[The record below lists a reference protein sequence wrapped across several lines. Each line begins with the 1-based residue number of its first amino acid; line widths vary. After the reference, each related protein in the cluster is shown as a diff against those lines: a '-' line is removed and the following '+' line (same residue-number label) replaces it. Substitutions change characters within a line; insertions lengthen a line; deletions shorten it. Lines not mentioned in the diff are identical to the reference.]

1 MAKPKV
7 SDEEKLQTQ
16 LLEALRKAIDGTP
29 QRLQGSGKTPGLF
42 PGGQAGAKLIHRA
55 RAEGLL
61 QEVPSPEPP
70 ATKKSKAKP
79 PVYVAITER
88 GRQLVLDQDSPS
100 KLLAGLRERLDSQ
113 GAALAAG
120 MSEVQAQLSAIR
132 ETVDQLEKSLATRF
146 AHYQQTAQAFRS
158 ILDRLAHQS
167 ALVAPVAAVAPGSTT
182 STGNWLDEVVRFVAS
197 QKRLNSFDRPNLKR
211 VYEHLKQTHPTL
223 TLGEFHE
230 GLRTLHQQRRIRLDP
245 FTQALAT
252 LQDPLHA
259 LYLDREVKYYVDL
272 P

>member
-1 MAKPKV
+1 MPKPKV
-7 SDEEKLQTQ
+7 SDEKKVQAR
-16 LLEALRKAIDGTP
+16 LLEALRPALDGTP
-29 QRLQGSGKTPGLF
+29 HRLQGSAKAPGLF
-42 PGGQAGAKLIHRA
+42 PGGQAGAKLIHQA

-70 ATKKSKAKP
+70 VRGKSKAKP
-79 PVYVAITER
+79 AVYVILTER
-88 GRQLVLDQDSPS
+88 GRQFVLDQDSPV
-100 KLLAGLRERLDSQ
+100 KLLSGLRERLENQ
-113 GAALAAG
+113 QAALAA
-120 MSEVQAQLSAIR
+120 EARDVQAQLSALR
-132 ETVDQLEKSLATRF
+132 EAVEHSEKRLGHQF
-146 AHYQQTAQAFRS
+146 ANYQQTVQAFRAV
-158 ILDRLAHQS
+158 LDR
-167 ALVAPVAAVAPGSTT
+167 VAQQPVATVPQAISTRIAPTA
-182 STGNWLDEVVRFVAS
+182 NWLDEVISFVAAR
-197 QKRLNSFDRPNLKR
+197 KRLNSFDRPNLKQ
-211 VYEHLKQTHPTL
+211 VYEHLKQSHPTL

>member
-1 MAKPKV
+1 MAKTKV

-16 LLEALRKAIDGTP
+16 LIEALRQAVDGTP
-29 QRLQGSGKTPGLF
+29 HRLQGAGKTPGLF
-42 PGGQAGAKLIHRA
+42 PGGVAGAKLIQRA
-55 RAEGLL
+55 RTEGLV

-70 ATKKSKAKP
+70 PSGKSKAKP
-79 PVYVAITER
+79 PIYVTITER
-88 GRQLVLDQDSPS
+88 GRQLVLAQDSPA
-100 KLLAGLRERLDSQ
+100 KLLAGLRERLDNQ
-113 GAALAAG
+113 GTALAGA
-120 MSEVQAQLSAIR
+120 VQDAKAQLSACR
-132 ETVDQLEKSLATRF
+132 EALDQLEKGLGTRF

-158 ILDRLAHQS
+158 ILDRLGQS
-167 ALVAPVAAVAPGSTT
+167 PPPAGLPVAPRPAAT
-182 STGNWLDEVVRFVAS
+182 SAGWLDEVVPFVAA
-197 QKRLNSFDRPNLKR
+197 QKRVNSFDRPNLKR
-211 VYEHLKQTHPTL
+211 VYEHLKQSHPAL

-230 GLRTLHQQRRIRLDP
+230 GLRALHQQRRIRLDP

>member
-1 MAKPKV
+1 MAKAKI
-7 SDEEKLQTQ
+7 SEEDKLQTQ
-16 LLEALRKAIDGTP
+16 LLEALRKAIDGIP
-29 QRLQGSGKTPGLF
+29 HRLQGSAKAPGLF

-70 ATKKSKAKP
+70 PGGKSKAKP
-79 PVYVAITER
+79 PVYVTLTDR
-88 GRQLVLDQDSPS
+88 GRQLVFDQDSPA
-100 KLLAGLRERLDSQ
+100 KLLAGLHERLDTQ

-120 MSEVQAQLSAIR
+120 MQDVQAQLSACR
-132 ETVDQLEKSLATRF
+132 ESVDQFEKRLGTHF
-146 AHYQQTAQAFRS
+146 AHFQQTAQALRS
-158 ILDRLAHQS
+158 ALDRVPRQPAPSPPQAIPRPAIAS
-167 ALVAPVAAVAPGSTT
+167 AGWLDGVVSFVAA
-182 STGNWLDEVVRFVAS
+182 

-211 VYEHLKQTHPTL
+211 VYEHLKQAHPAL

-230 GLRTLHQQRRIRLDP
+230 GLRALHQQRRIRLEP
-245 FTQALAT
+245 YTQALAT